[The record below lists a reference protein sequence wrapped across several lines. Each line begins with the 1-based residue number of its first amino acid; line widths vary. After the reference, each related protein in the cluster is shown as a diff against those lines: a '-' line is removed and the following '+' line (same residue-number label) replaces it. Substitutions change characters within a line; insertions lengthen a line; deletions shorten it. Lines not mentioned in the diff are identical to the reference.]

1 MKRLRNQILPRIVN
15 GTYILQSRKKNDLS
29 YNLLSKLVVVL
40 AFSLFIVSLSLL
52 VLGSLEKQSVKKL
65 DLKKI

>member
-1 MKRLRNQILPRIVN
+1 MAHIYCKAD
-15 GTYILQSRKKNDLS
+15 KKNNLS

-52 VLGSLEKQSVKKL
+52 VLGSLDKQSVKKL

>member
-15 GTYILQSRKKNDLS
+15 GTYILQSRKKNNLS